1 MSRKSGKNHQGG
13 DQSALS
19 KPKTAAAKPAAAAP
33 AAPKASPAS
42 KPAAAPAVE
51 AKSAPVAAP
60 KPAPAAEAVKP
71 APVEVKA
78 APVAEVAKP
87 APVEVK
93 AAPVAEVAK
102 PASAPVKAAPVAEA
116 AKPAPVA
123 PAEKPAVVVLPQT
136 PGGKLS
142 TQPAVLG
149 INREGWLFVGAG
161 LIGWLVLGHIWG
173 FLGTLS
179 LLFAVWCAWFFR
191 DPKRVVPVRP
201 GLVISPADGVVQ
213 TVEQAVPPAE
223 LGFGPEPRPVVR
235 VFMNVFNVHVNRVP
249 ADGTVARTAY
259 RPGKF
264 FDASLDKAS
273 EHNER
278 VAVRLTLDDGR
289 DIAFVQIAGLV
300 ARRISNGLKDGQ
312 KVKAGERFGLI
323 RFGSRLDIYL
333 PEGAKPLVAVGQTAI
348 AGETVLADL
357 KSAEPARIGT
367 VR

>member
-1 MSRKSGKNHQGG
+1 MVIR
-13 DQSALS
+13 
-19 KPKTAAAKPAAAAP
+19 
-33 AAPKASPAS
+33 
-42 KPAAAPAVE
+42 
-51 AKSAPVAAP
+51 
-60 KPAPAAEAVKP
+60 
-71 APVEVKA
+71 
-78 APVAEVAKP
+78 
-87 APVEVK
+87 
-93 AAPVAEVAK
+93 
-102 PASAPVKAAPVAEA
+102 
-116 AKPAPVA
+116 
-123 PAEKPAVVVLPQT
+123 PQT
-136 PGGKLS
+136 PGGKLA
-142 TQPAVLG
+142 TQPALLG
-149 INREGWLFVGAG
+149 INREGWLFVAAG
-161 LIGWLVLGHIWG
+161 LVGWLVLGHIWG

-179 LLFAVWCAWFFR
+179 LLFALWCAWFFR

-223 LGFGPEPRPVVR
+223 LGFGPTPRPVVR
-235 VFMNVFNVHVNRVP
+235 VFMNVFNVHVNRIP

-278 VAVRLTLDDGR
+278 VAVRLTLEDGR

-300 ARRISNGLKDGQ
+300 TRRISNGLKDGQ

-333 PEGAKPLVAVGQTAI
+333 PEGAKPLVVVGQTAI

-357 KSAEPARIGT
+357 KSAEPARIGSI
-367 VR
+367 R